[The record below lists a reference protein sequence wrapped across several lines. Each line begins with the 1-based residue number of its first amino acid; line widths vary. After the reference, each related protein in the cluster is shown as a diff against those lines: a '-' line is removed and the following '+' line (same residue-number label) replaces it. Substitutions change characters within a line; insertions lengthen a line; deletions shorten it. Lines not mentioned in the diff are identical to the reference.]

1 MVRSRW
7 LFVLSCIALITSA
20 FTFVI
25 RGDVLQPFGDHF
37 GLTQDQKGAV
47 EGAVFLGM
55 AFSMLG
61 GGFICDLLGMKRIM
75 WLAFTSHIVGAG
87 GTILMGYGTSETFGG
102 QAMAFNLLWLL
113 SFLMGCGNG
122 FTEVAINPLVAT
134 LYPRDKTH
142 YLNVLHAWWPGGL
155 VIGGILARVV
165 GGGLDLGFV
174 SVAGLGLNWQVSLL
188 MIVIPALIYGCMLIP
203 AKFPAT
209 ERVEAGISNA
219 DMFKAC
225 LRPMF
230 FLWAI
235 CMLMTAA
242 TELGPQKWQESVM
255 MSVTGGNVSGTLI
268 LVYTSGM
275 MFVLRHFAGPIA
287 HRLSPTGMLIGSSIL
302 AGMGLYLLSFADNT
316 RTAFGF
322 ATIFG
327 LGIAYF
333 WPTMLGV
340 TAERFPKGG
349 ALALALMGS
358 VGNLSIAFVLP
369 QMGGIVEHYSVN
381 TLEKDS
387 PSLTNEFLV
396 KNDDGQPRAL
406 NSEALNTLN
415 AKAVGEIANLLETQ
429 PEVFDQIVANPNVAA
444 RMREEAAEKEPN
456 FGKVTAQV
464 LAKGA
469 LNREEITS
477 LAASNPQVAAL
488 NESLSERDQVTA
500 AEAVGFKMAFR
511 WVSVL
516 PAILIVLFTGIVLY
530 DKSQGGYKPEL
541 LLSREEEAELMTGGV
556 QGPIE

>member
-25 RGDVLQPFGDHF
+25 RGDVLQPFGDYF
-37 GLTQDQKGAV
+37 GLDQEQKGGI

-75 WLAFTSHIVGAG
+75 WLAFASHVIGAG

-102 QAMAFNLLWLL
+102 ATNAFYLLWML

-134 LYPRDKTH
+134 LYPKDKTH

-155 VIGGILARVV
+155 VIGGLLARTV
-165 GGGLDLGFV
+165 GGGLDLGVV
-174 SVAGLGLNWQVSLL
+174 SVPGLGFNWQFSLL
-188 MIVIPALIYGCMLIP
+188 LIVIPALIYGVMLLS
-203 AKFPAT
+203 ATFPAT
-209 ERVEAGISNA
+209 ERVEAGVSNA

-287 HRLSPTGMLIGSSIL
+287 HRLSPVGMLIGSATF
-302 AGMGLYLLSFADNT
+302 AGVGLYLLSFADNT
-316 RTAFGF
+316 ATAFGF

-358 VGNLSIAFVLP
+358 VGNLSIAYVLP
-369 QMGGIVEHYSVN
+369 QMGRIVEHYSVN
-381 TLEKDS
+381 TLEQDS
-387 PSLTNEFLV
+387 PQLTDEFIK
-396 KNDDGQPRAL
+396 KNDDGQAQALNPQALNAL
-406 NSEALNTLN
+406 NSA
-415 AKAVGEIANLLETQ
+415 AVKKVGEILQTE
-429 PEVFDQIVANPNVAA
+429 PEVFDQIMSNKLLAD
-444 RMREEAAEKEPN
+444 RMREENEFDEPD
-456 FGKVTAQV
+456 FGGLSAQI
-464 LAKGA
+464 LATGA
-469 LNREEITS
+469 LNREEISS
-477 LAASNPQVAAL
+477 LAPSNADVATL
-488 NESLSERDQVTA
+488 NDLLAERDQVTA

-530 DKSQGGYKPEL
+530 DRSRGGYKPEL
-541 LLSREEEAELMTGGV
+541 LLSREEEAELMSGGV
-556 QGPIE
+556 EGPIE